1 MIPMILRDN
10 RMQTPLRQRG
20 FTLIELMVVVAVIA
34 ILVAIAYP
42 SYQDAV
48 RKGHRGQAKADL
60 VDLAQRAERHRTVV
74 GSYAGF
80 AVAGADAQSPRQ
92 GVARYT
98 IARTDD
104 GTNPNAFALSATPT
118 GAQTADVRCQT
129 LTINQLGQKGIA
141 GTPAPTGQATDCW

>member
-1 MIPMILRDN
+1 MNPMSML
-10 RMQTPLRQRG
+10 QTSASTPSRQRG
-20 FTLIELMVVVAVIA
+20 FTLIELMIVVAVVA

-60 VDLAQRAERHRTVV
+60 VDLAQLAERHRTST
-74 GSYAGF
+74 GSYTGF
-80 AVAGADAQSPRQ
+80 AVTAPATQSPRQ

-104 GTNPNAFALSATPT
+104 LSNPNVFVLSATPT

-129 LTINQLGQKGIA
+129 LTINQAGQKGVA
-141 GTPAPTGQATDCW
+141 GTPSPTGQATDCW